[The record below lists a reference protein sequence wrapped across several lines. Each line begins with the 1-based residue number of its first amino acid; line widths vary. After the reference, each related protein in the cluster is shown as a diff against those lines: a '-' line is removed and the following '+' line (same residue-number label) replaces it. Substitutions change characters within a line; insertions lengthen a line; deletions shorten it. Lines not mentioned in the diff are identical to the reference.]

1 MRRLLFIL
9 ICLSFISAFALPL
22 IETEQSRVLNTQ
34 IHDNGT
40 ISLTTTNYACQTD
53 MQHLHSQKL
62 IYLSNSWISGRKD
75 RRDEMGRLLYWLS
88 YPPSQINDQ
97 MVTMDDP
104 LWTNDLVIVQDSL
117 TTVGFEGDMEIY
129 ELLPAYNPLLIS
141 NPSAA
146 ALYNTYNH
154 QDRVLRSIM
163 GNPAPLPFD
172 PLNSTN
178 FCFSI
183 PQAGS
188 FETPGFIT
196 DSAYY
201 YDYCPF
207 GTTGDRDL
215 GNSSSRSTHY
225 PLGLAVHQES
235 YSWNLQDHDKMLI
248 NKYTVYN
255 TNELDTIEDLAI
267 SHYVDADVGPS
278 SWGAEIASD
287 DVSGYV
293 RGQGHEFAYTRDF
306 DGDGGLS
313 TMYIASK
320 LIIPDFIERAE
331 RQAWFWRVGDGPND
345 SNIRDLNPY
354 TPRTSNEKYWLCTGR
369 NPDYSK
375 FSPLRPDDPEIME
388 FEQSVP
394 NDTRFLNTMYGA
406 LPDTPNY
413 NQTDAQGNYTHRL
426 NLQPQKSISYYTV
439 LFVGESLAE
448 LKARSLQIEAFLL
461 DGLQIDP
468 NGDLTCIP
476 YLAPIQVQEPDTF
489 NLTWY
494 SYTNPD
500 HFELSY
506 KEYGAP
512 ASTWNVS
519 ILPPEARTHSLTG
532 LAGDTWYEIK
542 IGSVYFTP
550 EEVYLESAIKLA
562 NLSYVSI
569 EDALVPTLPLVRNYP
584 NPFREQTTLHYQLK
598 ESQPVKIE
606 IYNLKGQLLRVLV
619 NESKAAGPH
628 LSSWDAKDQTGAR
641 VSSGIYFYKMLA
653 GKFSSTGKMVLLK

>member
-9 ICLSFISAFALPL
+9 ICLSSISAFALPL

-34 IHDNGT
+34 THDNGT

-207 GTTGDRDL
+207 GTTGDRDF
-215 GNSSSRSTHY
+215 GSSSSRSTHY

-255 TNELDTIEDLAI
+255 TNALDTIEDLAI

-278 SWGAEIASD
+278 SWGAEIAAD

-293 RGQGHEFAYTRDF
+293 
-306 DGDGGLS
+306 
-313 TMYIASK
+313 
-320 LIIPDFIERAE
+320 
-331 RQAWFWRVGDGPND
+331 
-345 SNIRDLNPY
+345 
-354 TPRTSNEKYWLCTGR
+354 
-369 NPDYSK
+369 
-375 FSPLRPDDPEIME
+375 
-388 FEQSVP
+388 
-394 NDTRFLNTMYGA
+394 
-406 LPDTPNY
+406 
-413 NQTDAQGNYTHRL
+413 
-426 NLQPQKSISYYTV
+426 
-439 LFVGESLAE
+439 
-448 LKARSLQIEAFLL
+448 
-461 DGLQIDP
+461 
-468 NGDLTCIP
+468 
-476 YLAPIQVQEPDTF
+476 
-489 NLTWY
+489 
-494 SYTNPD
+494 
-500 HFELSY
+500 
-506 KEYGAP
+506 
-512 ASTWNVS
+512 
-519 ILPPEARTHSLTG
+519 
-532 LAGDTWYEIK
+532 K
-542 IGSVYFTP
+542 IGRAHV
-550 EEVYLESAIKLA
+550 
-562 NLSYVSI
+562 
-569 EDALVPTLPLVRNYP
+569 
-584 NPFREQTTLHYQLK
+584 
-598 ESQPVKIE
+598 
-606 IYNLKGQLLRVLV
+606 
-619 NESKAAGPH
+619 
-628 LSSWDAKDQTGAR
+628 
-641 VSSGIYFYKMLA
+641 
-653 GKFSSTGKMVLLK
+653 